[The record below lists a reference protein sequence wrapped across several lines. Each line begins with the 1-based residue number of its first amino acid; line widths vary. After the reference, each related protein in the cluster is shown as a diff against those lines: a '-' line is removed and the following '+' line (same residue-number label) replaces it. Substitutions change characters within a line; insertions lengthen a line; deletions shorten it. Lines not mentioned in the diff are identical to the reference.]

1 MRPASSISHIFFVLT
16 RSEHE
21 MDGYAVTNGLL
32 GMWHGITGVTR
43 DIQGGSAA
51 TVPAQPGETQQ
62 SSNRDES
69 VAPGSQQ
76 RISDAS
82 SLSWIDGLL
91 GDLQTLEYVL
101 AETLLLLDKLHGKT
115 PLSALGLLVKC
126 RSIWEELE
134 PMLRAALTSSDGTAR
149 SDSHRRCRQMPFA
162 NGVRSPHLPPSD
174 PLVPTRSF
182 RSGAHQGPGEGQRIE
197 RLCGRLQD
205 TVMNF
210 HHIAHKYV

>member
-1 MRPASSISHIFFVLT
+1 
-16 RSEHE
+16 

-32 GMWHGITGVTR
+32 GLWHGITGVTR

-62 SSNRDES
+62 SSSRDGS
-69 VAPGSQQ
+69 VAPGSQR
-76 RISDAS
+76 RISNAS
-82 SLSWIDGLL
+82 SLSWIDGIL

-126 RSIWEELE
+126 RSMWEELE
-134 PMLRAALTSSDGTAR
+134 PMLRAALTSSDETAR
-149 SDSHRRCRQMPFA
+149 DDSHRRRRQMPFA

-174 PLVPTRSF
+174 PSAPTRRF
-182 RSGAHQGPGEGQRIE
+182 RNRAHQGLEDGEHIE
-197 RLCGRLQD
+197 RLCGQLQD